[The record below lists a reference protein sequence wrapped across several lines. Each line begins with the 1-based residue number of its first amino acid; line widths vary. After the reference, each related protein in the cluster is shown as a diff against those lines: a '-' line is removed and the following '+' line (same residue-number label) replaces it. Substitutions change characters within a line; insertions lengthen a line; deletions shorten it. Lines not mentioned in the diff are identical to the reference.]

1 MGKTVLTSYISH
13 GAPTSLVE
21 RTAIHDV
28 YEKLGKILTER
39 EVDTVVVSS
48 PHYFTSDEF
57 EVESR
62 EDIPCI
68 QDYYG
73 FPEEL
78 YKFSYDA
85 KNNPGLA
92 AEIVNSSREKDLQVT
107 GSQSW
112 GLDHGAWLPLYFM
125 FPERNVKVV
134 PISMMSADASE
145 HIRFG
150 EAIKSA
156 IEKVDG
162 TFAVFGTGSPVHR
175 LDLIKYGYYGRL
187 RSGASATGREDKFEP
202 GAKFDERLIEVI
214 ASGDAAKIA
223 RLNEDFPSLFHAAA
237 PEGRLNPLYTAL
249 GASDMKN
256 FVGKTILHEFMYYG
270 VSLVATILSAE
281 SGLID
286 PLIHTGKEVTGI
298 SGAR

>member
-1 MGKTVLTSYISH
+1 MGKIVLTSYISH

-28 YEKLGKILTER
+28 YEKVGKLLTER
-39 EVDTVVVSS
+39 GVDTVVVSS
-48 PHYFTSDEF
+48 PHYFTHDKF

-73 FPEEL
+73 FPEQL

-85 KNNPGLA
+85 KNNLVLA
-92 AEIVNSSREKDLQVT
+92 NEIVNSSREKGLPVT
-107 GSQSW
+107 ESKSW

-125 FPERNVKVV
+125 FPERKVKVV
-134 PISMMSADASE
+134 PVSMTSAEPTD

-150 EAIKSA
+150 EAIRSA

-175 LDLIKYGYYGRL
+175 LDLIKYGYYG
-187 RSGASATGREDKFEP
+187 ENKFEP
-202 GAKFDERLIEVI
+202 GAQFDEKLIEAV
-214 ASGDAAKIA
+214 ASGDMDKIA
-223 RLNEDFPSLFHAAA
+223 GLQRDFPSLFHSAA

-249 GASDMKN
+249 GASEMKS

-281 SGLID
+281 SGLVG
-286 PLIHTGKEVTGI
+286 PLLDVREKV
-298 SGAR
+298 AANRPAL